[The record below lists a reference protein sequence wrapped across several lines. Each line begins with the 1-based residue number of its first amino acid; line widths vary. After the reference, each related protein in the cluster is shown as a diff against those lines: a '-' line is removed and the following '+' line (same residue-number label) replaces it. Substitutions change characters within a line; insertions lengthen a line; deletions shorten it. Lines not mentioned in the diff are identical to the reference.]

1 MVMIYSDIETR
12 IKGFKNFAQLLTD
25 VDIKGIP
32 LVKLEKIYES
42 LAWQFEKDFAE
53 RKKPA
58 IEAIKYMQEAKYA
71 DFEEIIKMINRI

>member
-1 MVMIYSDIETR
+1 M
-12 IKGFKNFAQLLTD
+12 NQL
-25 VDIKGIP
+25 V
-32 LVKLEKIYES
+32 LELKQANEDFEFYPTTPKM
-42 LAWQFEKDFAE
+42 FEKDFVE